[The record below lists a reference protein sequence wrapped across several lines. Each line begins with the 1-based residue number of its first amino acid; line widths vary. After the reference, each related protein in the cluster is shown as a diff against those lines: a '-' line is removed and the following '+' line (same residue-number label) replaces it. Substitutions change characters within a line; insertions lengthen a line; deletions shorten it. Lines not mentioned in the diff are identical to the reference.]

1 MKGKFF
7 MKNKIN
13 GNLFSSILYLL
24 IGVLLIAFPGDMIG
38 WAMTCAGIFFA
49 ISGILEMLKKN
60 YAGGAVSL
68 FIGIVILVLG
78 WLVADIVLL
87 VLGILIA
94 VKGVVALLDALK
106 RKKLN
111 VIEIVYAAITIAAGL
126 FLAFGN
132 GVGVLVIIVGV
143 LLAVNGVVGLVSAFN
158 K

>member
-1 MKGKFF
+1 

-13 GNLFSSILYLL
+13 SNLFSSILYLIL
-24 IGVLLIAFPGDMIG
+24 GALLIAFPGDMIS
-38 WAMTCAGIFFA
+38 WAMTIAGAFFVV
-49 ISGILEMLKKN
+49 SGVLEMLKKN
-60 YAGGAVSL
+60 YSGGAVSL

-94 VKGVVALLDALK
+94 VKGIVALLDILK
-106 RKKLN
+106 KKKLN
-111 VIEIVYAAITIAAGL
+111 VIEIIYAAITIAAGA

-132 GVGVLVIIVGV
+132 SVGILVIIVGIILV
-143 LLAVNGVVGLVSAFN
+143 VNGVVGLVSAFN

>member
-1 MKGKFF
+1 MKKT
-7 MKNKIN
+7 IN
-13 GNLFSSILYLL
+13 SNLFSSILYL
-24 IGVLLIAFPGDMIG
+24 IVGILLIAFPGDMIS

-49 ISGILEMLKKN
+49 ISGVLEILKKN
-60 YAGGAVSL
+60 YSGGAVSL

-94 VKGVVALLDALK
+94 VKGVVALLNALK

-111 VIEIVYAAITIAAGL
+111 VLEIVYAALTIAAGA

-132 GVGVLVIIVGV
+132 GIGVLVMIVGIILV
-143 LLAVNGVVGLVSAFN
+143 VNGVVGLASAL
-158 K
+158 KK

>member
-1 MKGKFF
+1 MKK
-7 MKNKIN
+7 KIN
-13 GNLFSSILYLL
+13 SNLFSSILYLI
-24 IGVLLIAFPGDMIG
+24 IGVLLIAFPGDIIS

-49 ISGILEMLKKN
+49 ISGVLEMLKKN
-60 YAGGAVSL
+60 YASGAVSL

-87 VLGILIA
+87 VLGVLIA
-94 VKGVVALLDALK
+94 VKGIVALLEALK

-111 VIEIVYAAITIAAGL
+111 VIEIVYAALTIAAGS

-132 GVGVLVIIVGV
+132 SVGVLVMIVGIILV
-143 LLAVNGVVGLVSAFN
+143 VNGVVGLVSAFN